1 MRAKY
6 LNIFWQKHRNWFVIL
21 NIFWVNYSLDRLVNM
36 EIQNLIAI
44 VAISVE
50 NLLPESETKNNNTI
64 NESNSVTEVKSMA
77 RPDSR
82 KGKISLIWVDLFDT
96 CDQSRIRVIIS
107 SSYNSPVFLGRNRS
121 RRVYSRHLAIKIYK

>member
-1 MRAKY
+1 
-6 LNIFWQKHRNWFVIL
+6 
-21 NIFWVNYSLDRLVNM
+21 M

-82 KGKISLIWVDLFDT
+82 KGKISLI
-96 CDQSRIRVIIS
+96 
-107 SSYNSPVFLGRNRS
+107 
-121 RRVYSRHLAIKIYK
+121 